1 MAGFDDAD
9 ACGKYVVGD
18 SVMELN
24 LKNPLI
30 FFDLE
35 TTGVN
40 LTKDRIIEISYIK
53 VMPNG
58 KEESQTF
65 RFNPGMPIP
74 PESTAIHHITDED
87 VKDKPLFKDKAK
99 ELARVF
105 EGCDIAGFN
114 SNKFDIP
121 LLMEE
126 FMRAGVDFDI
136 SKRKFVDVQTIF
148 HKMEQ
153 RTLVAAY
160 KFYCGKDLENAHS
173 ANDDTRATY
182 EVLKAQLDRYS
193 NLENDV
199 DFLSKFSMQNR
210 NVDLAGR
217 IVWNDNDVEVFN
229 FGKYK
234 GKPVEDVLR
243 TDPGYYGWM
252 LQGDF
257 PLNTK
262 SVLTKIK
269 LRMK

>member
-1 MAGFDDAD
+1 
-9 ACGKYVVGD
+9 
-18 SVMELN
+18 MELN
-24 LKNPLI
+24 LRNPLI

-40 LTKDRIIEISYIK
+40 ITKDRIVEISYIK

-58 KEESQTF
+58 TELSKTI
-65 RFNPGMPIP
+65 RINPGMPIP
-74 PESTAIHHITDED
+74 PSATAIHHITDAD
-87 VKDKPLFKDKAK
+87 VQDKPHFKDIAK
-99 ELARVF
+99 DLSKVF

-114 SNKFDIP
+114 SNRFDIP

-126 FMRAGVDFDI
+126 FLRAGINFDI
-136 SKRKFVDVQTIF
+136 SKRKFIDIQTIF

-160 KFYCGKDLENAHS
+160 KFYCNKNLEEAHS
-173 ANDDTRATY
+173 ALADTRATY
-182 EVLKAQLDRYS
+182 EVLKAQLDRYEGA
-193 NLENDV
+193 LENDV
-199 DFLSKFSMQNR
+199 DFLSKFSMQNK

-217 IVWNDNDVEVFN
+217 IIYNDNNIEVFN

-234 GKPVEDVLR
+234 GQPVEEVLKK
-243 TDPGYYGWM
+243 DPGYFGWM

-257 PLNTK
+257 PQNTK
-262 SVLTKIK
+262 NVLTNIK